1 MPSAKI
7 PTQSPNPSFWSRLP
21 RLKTAATQRRAG
33 LSLYE
38 AIVAQARSEAL
49 YRDHGVPDTVN
60 GRFEMTALHVA
71 LVATRLQEMGDEG
84 KDLARVMM
92 EAFVADIDDACRRLG
107 IGDMGVPKQVK
118 KATAAVME
126 RGRVYHA
133 AMSTPPTAEKDAL
146 ADALAANIWGAAADG
161 HRDETVD
168 PRAIADYVRRA
179 VSALAQQPHD
189 GLIAGTVTFPKPT
202 LP

>member
-1 MPSAKI
+1 MPPAKS
-7 PTQSPNPSFWSRLP
+7 PTKPATHSTRPSFWPRLP
-21 RLKTAATQRRAG
+21 RLRTSASQRRAG

-49 YRDHGVPDTVN
+49 YRDYGVPDTVN

-71 LVATRLQEMGDEG
+71 LVATRLQAEG
-84 KDLARVMM
+84 EEGQDLARVMM

-107 IGDMGVPKQVK
+107 MGDMGVPKQVK

-126 RGRVYHA
+126 RGKVYYA
-133 AMSTPPTAEKDAL
+133 AMTAPLAADADPL
-146 ADALAANIWGAAADG
+146 ADALAANVWGNEPPESTAA
-161 HRDETVD
+161 
-168 PRAIADYVRRA
+168 RALANYVRRTA
-179 VSALAQQPHD
+179 AALAEQPGD
-189 GLIAGTVTFPKPT
+189 GLIAGAVAFPDPT